1 MEVSTR
7 LLLKFSCEANSIIF
21 LGGGHIITEKKTINV
36 TLLWTVQANIEVS
49 VKIHHYA

>member
-21 LGGGHIITEKKTINV
+21 FGGGHITEEKTINV